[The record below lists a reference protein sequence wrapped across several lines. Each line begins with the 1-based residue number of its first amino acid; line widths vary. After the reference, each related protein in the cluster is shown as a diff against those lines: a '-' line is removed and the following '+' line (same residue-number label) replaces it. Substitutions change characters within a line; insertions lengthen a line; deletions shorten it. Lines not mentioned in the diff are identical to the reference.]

1 MLIRI
6 WKVFRFSFSY
16 ILLRFFFLA
25 FSHIFFLYLLL
36 NHSWSESSGLELP
49 YQISANW
56 FSCILRPY
64 LEASDWFLC
73 GFYQRRPT
81 TVIAT
86 VLRHLMVSWSATCF
100 LCGKAEVILFTVSQI
115 SQGPEVTLPR
125 QYADRVNHCMWHLL
139 SDHLDL
145 MKSFHKIDMIAEI
158 PNEEAA
164 SFMFYKT

>member
-16 ILLRFFFLA
+16 VFFFFFLA
-25 FSHIFFLYLLL
+25 FPHIFFLYLLL
-36 NHSWSESSGLELP
+36 NHSWSEFSGLELP

-56 FSCILRPY
+56 FSCRIRPY

-81 TVIAT
+81 VIIAT
-86 VLRHLMVSWSATCF
+86 VLRHLKVSWSAICF

-125 QYADRVNHCMWHLL
+125 QYARPCLSLWHLL
-139 SDHLDL
+139 SDHVDL
-145 MKSFHKIDMIAEI
+145 MKSFHKIDMIVEI
-158 PNEEAA
+158 PNEEAV
-164 SFMFYKT
+164 SFVL